1 MDAGNFVARL
11 NEYAQKNRIQLS
23 YDFLG
28 SDGPDHNKT
37 FSMRAVV
44 DGEPCPQ
51 GEGKTKKDA
60 KQDAAKNA
68 LACLMEKKNQNTNN
82 STVNTANTSTAAAL
96 QSPRNLN
103 YICWLNEYG
112 QKNRLSV
119 RAVESTGVGAN
130 FATQCCYFVVGD
142 KEYPAA
148 SGATKREAKEKAA
161 KIVHDEISGIRNTE
175 MLTTSTVPTG
185 GASPKLSA
193 RSAPR
198 ESSPQS
204 TTTSSSEW
212 VVFTDSNSSRAQ
224 MSSRLSEYGA
234 SSRECSS
241 SSPSMQQYNYSSGV
255 FTNSP
260 STSMD
265 EINHLIEMWRLDT
278 PQKQKDGSQKARL
291 QALKPLPSQHQRT
304 ETTQN
309 GTSTTSKFTTDFDSI
324 KNISSGAFGCVF
336 RVRDKLEDK
345 YFAVKIVCSGGKSL
359 REVRTLSDLQHQNIV
374 RYYTCWEEDEGYH
387 WDTLGRSSHSP
398 QFINTSPPKFLYIK
412 MELCDTKTLEN
423 WIQEKNDQSL
433 PDCKRREKSLS
444 IALQLF
450 SGVEYIHS
458 MNHIHR
464 DLKPA
469 NILFGVDRRGRKLKI
484 GDFGLVTRDDPLMD
498 RTVGQGTPSYMA
510 PEQKT
515 GRNYDRKVD
524 IFSLGL
530 IYLELLWK
538 LSTGMERAKVFE
550 DARQQKFPS
559 EFPQRFFE
567 EKEIIK
573 SMLCERP
580 EGRPEASAVKAQLE
594 TMAQA
599 IKAQRTV

>member
-11 NEYAQKNRIQLS
+11 NEYAQKNKILLS

-44 DGEPCPQ
+44 DGKPCPQ

-60 KQDAAKNA
+60 KQDAAKSA
-68 LACLMEKKNQNTNN
+68 LACLMEEDTQITNN
-82 STVNTANTSTAAAL
+82 ATVNTANTSTAAVL

-112 QKNRLSV
+112 QKNWLSV
-119 RAVESTGVGAN
+119 RAVESMGVGAN
-130 FATQCCYFVVGD
+130 FATQCCYFMVGD

-175 MLTTSTVPTG
+175 MLTTSTVPTD

-198 ESSPQS
+198 EKSSQS
-204 TTTSSSEW
+204 TTTSSSER
-212 VVFTDSNSSRAQ
+212 VVFKDSNSSGAQ

-265 EINHLIEMWRLDT
+265 EINHRLERCTLDT
-278 PQKQKDGSQKARL
+278 PQKK
-291 QALKPLPSQHQRT
+291 
-304 ETTQN
+304 TQN

-324 KNISSGAFGCVF
+324 ENISSGFYGCVF

-345 YFAVKIVCSGGKSL
+345 NFAVKIVCSGGRSL
-359 REVRTLSDLQHQNIV
+359 REVRTLSDLQHQNVV

-387 WDTLGRSSHSP
+387 WDTLVGIYRSP
-398 QFINTSPPKFLYIK
+398 QSINTSPPKFLYIK

-423 WIQEKNDQSL
+423 WIREKNDQSL
-433 PDCKRREKSLS
+433 PDCKRREESLS

-469 NILFGVDRRGRKLKI
+469 NILFGIDRRRRKLKI
-484 GDFGLVTRDDPLMD
+484 GDFGLVTRDDASMD
-498 RTVGQGTPSYMA
+498 RTVGQGTPNYMA

-567 EKEIIK
+567 EMEIIK

-580 EGRPEASAVKAQLE
+580 EGRPEASSVRAQLE